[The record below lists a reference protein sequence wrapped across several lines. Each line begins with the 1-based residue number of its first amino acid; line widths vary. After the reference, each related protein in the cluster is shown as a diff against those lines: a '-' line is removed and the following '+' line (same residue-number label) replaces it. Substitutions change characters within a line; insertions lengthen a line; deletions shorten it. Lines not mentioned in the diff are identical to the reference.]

1 MTNISH
7 PPFVLVT
14 GGAGYI
20 GSVLTRRLLASGSRV
35 RVLDTQVFG
44 DGLADVHDARLENV
58 RGDIRDAD
66 RYRDALDGIDVVVHL
81 AAVANDPSFDL
92 DPGLGTSVNH
102 DCLDHVMRLPRETG
116 ARRFVY
122 ASSASVYGISEAP
135 EVDESHPLVPVTD
148 YNRYKAKGEELLFP
162 LTTHGFETVAVR
174 AATVCGVSPRQ
185 RLDLT
190 VNLLT
195 AQAVAGG
202 EITVFGG
209 RQYRPNIHVE
219 DLVTVYT
226 RLVLDERLGP
236 LNAAP
241 LNVGHENL
249 PVAAIADRVAG
260 CAEALTG
267 ISVAVTTTKS
277 DDVRSYRLTSRRL
290 TETLGITPRRTVD
303 DACRDV
309 ASAILDGRIPNP
321 LTDERLH
328 NVRWMKRHQKT
339 VSAGRPA

>member
-1 MTNISH
+1 MTNIPR
-7 PPFVLVT
+7 PPSVLVT
-14 GGAGYI
+14 GGSGYI
-20 GSVLTRRLLASGSRV
+20 GSVLTRGLLESGARV
-35 RVLDTQVFG
+35 RVLDTRFFG
-44 DGLADVHDARLENV
+44 DGLADIDDARLENV

-66 RYRDALDGIDVVVHL
+66 CYRDALDGVDVVVHL

-92 DPGLGTSVNH
+92 DPELGRSVNH
-102 DCLDHVMRLPRETG
+102 ECLDHVMRLPREMG
-116 ARRFVY
+116 VRRFVY
-122 ASSASVYGISEAP
+122 ASSASVYGISDAP
-135 EVDESHPLVPVTD
+135 EVDESQPLVPVTD

-162 LTTHGFETVAVR
+162 LTSDGFETVAVR

-195 AQAVAGG
+195 AQAVAKG

-209 RQYRPNIHVE
+209 RQYRPNIHID
-219 DLVTVYT
+219 DLVSVYL
-226 RLVLDERLGP
+226 RLVLDERLGS

-249 PVAAIADRVAG
+249 PVGAIARRVAG
-260 CAEALTG
+260 CVEALTG
-267 ISVAVTTTKS
+267 SAVTVTTSAS

-290 TETLGITPRRTVD
+290 AEALSIKPRRTVD
-303 DACRDV
+303 DACREV
-309 ASAILDGRIPNP
+309 ASAIIDGRIPNP

-328 NVRWMKRHQKT
+328 NVRWMKQQHSRLFT
-339 VSAGRPA
+339 GRPS